1 MFSAKAWAERYGA
14 GGQEPERFHPTTA
27 PRWVVL
33 GFLFATA
40 VYLYLILFNLPHTPI
55 YRDGD
60 SDLLLASAKRLFE
73 GEVMYRDFNQVIF
86 PGTEVVYVILFKIF
100 GPVPWIGNF
109 TLMALGLGLTWITL
123 AISRKLIPGWSAF
136 VPALLFLTLIY
147 PSMLDATH
155 HWFSV
160 MAALAA
166 VAVVLEERTPG
177 RLAMAG
183 TLGGLAAWF
192 THARGLLAVLGIAVF
207 LGWEWQQKKLG
218 RRWLFQ
224 GLGWLWASFLVAV
237 VTLNAYFI
245 WRAGLGR
252 FLGST
257 IIFGLKY
264 YGSEYDNSWAM
275 YLQEFPR
282 LSPWRGLAPFLA
294 GLFVH
299 LVVPYVYL
307 LFQICYRRRAE
318 ASPRQPWDGLVLLQA
333 VGLCLFL
340 GVAPAAET
348 QRLATVALP
357 ATILLVWILNSWERM
372 GRGILAACV
381 AGALTFAIALPV
393 RMQTRRWIY
402 LDLPAGRVAL
412 LDSSRLEVFQW
423 VLGHTKPGEFF
434 FNNVGTYPYVFLAG
448 LRCPGPLLFLTT
460 SDYTRPEMVQQ
471 VVEGLEKHHV
481 RFIMWEVSLD
491 VPSGA
496 DVAADHLGPLRLYLR
511 THYRVVKTFAGLSQV
526 WERND
531 FAAK

>member
-1 MFSAKAWAERYGA
+1 
-14 GGQEPERFHPTTA
+14 
-27 PRWVVL
+27 L

-40 VYLYLILFNLPHTPI
+40 VYLYLILFILPHTPI

-60 SDLLLASAKRLFE
+60 GDLLLASAKRLFE
-73 GEVMYRDFNQVIF
+73 GEVMYRDFGQFTF
-86 PGTEVVYVILFKIF
+86 PGTEVVYVLLFKVF

-109 TLMALGLGLTWITL
+109 MLLVLGLGLTWITL

-160 MAALAA
+160 MAAMAA

-177 RLAMAG
+177 RLALAG

-252 FLGST
+252 FLDST
-257 IIFGLKY
+257 IIFTLKY
-264 YGSEYDNSWAM
+264 YSSMSDNSWGM
-275 YLQEFPR
+275 YLEEFPR

-307 LFQICYRRRAE
+307 LFQICYWRNSRV
-318 ASPRQPWDGLVLLQA
+318 SPRQPWDGLMLLQA

-340 GVAPAAET
+340 GVAPAAQT
-348 QRLATVALP
+348 QRLAAVALP
-357 ATILLVWILNSWERM
+357 ATILLVWILNSWERV

-381 AGALTFAIALPV
+381 AGALAFAIAFPV

-402 LDLPAGRVAL
+402 LDLPAGCVAL

-423 VLGHTKPGEFF
+423 VLGHTKPGDFF
-434 FNNVGTYPYVFLAG
+434 FNNFGTHPFVFLAG
-448 LRCPGPLLFLTT
+448 LRCPGPVLFLTT
-460 SDYTRPEMVQQ
+460 SDYTHPEQVQQ
-471 VVEGLEKHHV
+471 LVEELEKHHV
-481 RFIMWEVSLD
+481 RFVMWEAGFD

-496 DVAADHLGPLRLYLR
+496 GVAADHLGPLRLYLR
-511 THYRVVKTFAGLSQV
+511 THYRVVKTFAGLNQV

-531 FAAK
+531 FTAK